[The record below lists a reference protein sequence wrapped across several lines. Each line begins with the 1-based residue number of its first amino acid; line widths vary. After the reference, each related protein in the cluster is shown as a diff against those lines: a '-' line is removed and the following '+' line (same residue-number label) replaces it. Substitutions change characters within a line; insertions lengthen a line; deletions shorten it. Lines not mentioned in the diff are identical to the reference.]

1 MKRLFTAMTA
11 AVLMAA
17 LVATAASAS
26 SKFLTF
32 GTGSIT
38 ESPTGTF
45 TIVNTAGQ
53 YGGVYI
59 NSRSNSSKLIGTV
72 GFSFTSMGDVAGGA
86 PRFSI
91 PIDDGLG
98 TSNLYAFLDAANCG
112 GASGG
117 TTVVSTSLANCP
129 VFLNNG
135 HRSATGQRSS
145 QPTRRIGSALAASRS
160 SSLTSRAPTSSRISC
175 FDSHA
180 VDA

>member
-135 HRSATGQRSS
+135 PSFGNWAAFVAAD
-145 QPTRRIGSALAASRS
+145 PTY
-160 SSLTSRAPTSSRISC
+160 RISAGGIP
-175 FDSHA
+175 FIISDQPGTYVVSNI
-180 VDA
+180 VLR